1 ALIAACAAAG
11 VTSFVV
17 HARKALLDGLSPK
30 ENRDVPPLDY
40 ELVYR
45 VKQENP
51 QLTIVVNGGITSL
64 DEAEQ
69 HLEHVDGV
77 MLGRAAYQYPAM
89 LLDVDARFFGGARR
103 SMEEALEDYIAYVER
118 QLALGVP
125 LNTLTKHMLGLFSG
139 QPGGRQFRRHLSE
152 NATKRGAGIDVL
164 LAALFQVSRLSLPR
178 LQGRTFGPLHH
189 EPADA

>member
-1 ALIAACAAAG
+1 
-11 VTSFVV
+11 
-17 HARKALLDGLSPK
+17 
-30 ENRDVPPLDY
+30 VPPLDY